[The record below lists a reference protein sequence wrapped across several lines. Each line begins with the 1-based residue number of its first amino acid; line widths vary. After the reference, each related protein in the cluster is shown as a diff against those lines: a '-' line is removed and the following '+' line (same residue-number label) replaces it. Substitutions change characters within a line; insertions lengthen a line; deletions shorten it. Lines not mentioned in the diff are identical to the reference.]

1 MLLVWCNGLCA
12 QMQPLINEPVDISPD
27 FRNFANSYFLADSLT
42 DFNPETVSGS
52 IQFQRNRYGRRMAF
66 DNELAFL
73 HQDPGN
79 VFPEGEYP
87 VNPVLPFSIQ
97 FVSPR
102 AFRIRIRN
110 GRVTT
115 EEKDS
120 LMLVKEPQSDNSW
133 KYSRIAGGYQYSS
146 AFGSVSI
153 LEFPWRIEIR
163 DGNGRLLTSTF
174 HEKDNAGTY
183 TPVMPLSFV
192 ERSTDMSR
200 SFAASFTLSPGEK
213 IFGCGESFTKLD
225 KRGQKVVLWTD
236 DANGVQNPGMYKPIP
251 FFMSSNGYG
260 MFMHTSTPITCDFGV
275 AFNGVNTMMIGDDQL
290 DLFVFLG
297 SPKEIL
303 NEYTNLTGKSP
314 MPPLWSFGLW
324 MSRITYSSEKQVRDV
339 SAQLIDHKIPCD
351 VIHLDVGWFETDW
364 RTDYK
369 FSTTRFSDPAKMISD
384 LKKVGH
390 RISLW
395 QLPYFVPKNRL
406 FPEIMNKG
414 LFVKDGN
421 GNSPYQDAILDFSNP
436 ETVTWYQN
444 QIDTLLKMG
453 VSAIKVDFGE
463 AAPPYGWYH
472 SGKTGFYEHN
482 LYPLRYNKAV
492 ADITQKVTG
501 DHIIWARSAWAGS
514 QRYPVHWGGDAEN
527 TSNAMLASLRGGLS
541 FGLSGFSFWSHDIG
555 GFVLKT
561 PEELYRR
568 WTPFGFLTS
577 HTRTHGAPPKEP
589 WEYSP
594 SFLAEFRLSDEMKYK
609 LMPYVYAQ
617 ARECSEK
624 GLPMVRALF
633 VEYPRDP
640 GAWQV
645 EDEYLFGSD
654 ILVAPFFQDSVYA
667 RDVYLPGGNWINFQ
681 SREVYHSGWNHIK
694 GGKIACVI
702 LVRDGAAI
710 PNIKLAQ
717 STQDM
722 DWKHIEW
729 VVYSS
734 HRQMA
739 TGLICLPSDNV
750 LHAVSIE
757 RDHVEHDPYNGA
769 IQWDIHS
776 FHLN

>member
-1 MLLVWCNGLCA
+1 MTFIFYKKYYLIKFFLIFNTKYMPSNFLKKILVIALLVWSNCLSA
-12 QMQPLINEPVDISPD
+12 QMQPLINEPVDISPE
-27 FRNFANSYFLADSLT
+27 FRNFANVYFLADSLN
-42 DFNPETVSGS
+42 DFNPSSVSGN
-52 IQFQRNRYGRRMAF
+52 IEFQRNRYGRRMAF

-73 HQDPGN
+73 HPDGGN
-79 VFPEGEYP
+79 VFPEAEYP

-102 AFRIRIRN
+102 TLRL
-110 GRVTT
+110 RVNSELNMK

-120 LMLVKEPQSDNSW
+120 LMFVKEPQTDNADW
-133 KYSRIAGGYQYSS
+133 KYSKIEGGYQYTS
-146 AFGSVSI
+146 AYGSVRI
-153 LEFPWRIEIR
+153 LDYPWRLEIR
-163 DGNGRLLTSTF
+163 DADGKLLTSTF
-174 HEKDNAGTY
+174 HAKDNAGTY
-183 TPVMPLSFV
+183 TPVMPFSFV
-192 ERSTDMSR
+192 ESSIDMSK
-200 SFAASFTLSPGEK
+200 SFAASFTLSPNEK

-225 KRGQKVVLWTD
+225 KRGQKIVLWTD
-236 DANGVQNPGMYKPIP
+236 DANGVQNPTMYKPIP

-275 AFNGVNTMMIGDDQL
+275 SFNSVNTMMIGDDKL
-290 DLFVFLG
+290 DLFIFLG

-303 NEYTNLTGKSP
+303 NEYTNITGKSP

-339 SAQLIDHKIPCD
+339 SAKLIENRIPCD

-406 FPEIMNKG
+406 FPEIMSKG
-414 LFVKDGN
+414 LYVRDAN
-421 GNSPYQDAILDFSNP
+421 GDSPYKDAILDFSNP
-436 ETVTWYQN
+436 ATIKWYQS
-444 QIDTLLKMG
+444 QLDTLLKMG

-463 AAPPYGWYH
+463 AAPPYGLYH

-492 ADITQKVTG
+492 ADITKKVTG
-501 DHIIWARSAWAGS
+501 DNIIWARSAWAGS

-527 TSNAMLASLRGGLS
+527 TSNAMLATLHGGLS
-541 FGLSGFSFWSHDIG
+541 FGLSGFSFWSHDMG

-577 HTRTHGAPPKEP
+577 HTRSHGAPPKEP
-589 WEYSP
+589 WEYSK
-594 SFLAEFRLSDEMKYK
+594 SFLNEYRLSDEMKYK

-617 ARECSEK
+617 AKQSTEK

-633 VEYPRDP
+633 VEYPDDP
-640 GAWQV
+640 GAWQI
-645 EDEYLFGSD
+645 ED
-654 ILVAPFFQDSVYA
+654 
-667 RDVYLPGGNWINFQ
+667 
-681 SREVYHSGWNHIK
+681 
-694 GGKIACVI
+694 
-702 LVRDGAAI
+702 
-710 PNIKLAQ
+710 
-717 STQDM
+717 
-722 DWKHIEW
+722 
-729 VVYSS
+729 
-734 HRQMA
+734 
-739 TGLICLPSDNV
+739 
-750 LHAVSIE
+750 
-757 RDHVEHDPYNGA
+757 
-769 IQWDIHS
+769 
-776 FHLN
+776 